1 MVLTLGNDF
10 ALIQTQRDAWVAQIE
25 ILRTTL
31 SSHTGSVY
39 FEYSIPRM
47 GHRID
52 VVAVIGAVIF
62 VMEFKVGE
70 TEFSVYAID
79 QVFDYALDL
88 KNFHDSSH
96 EQFIAPV
103 LVATKVTNAT
113 PFIATTHQND
123 RLLFP
128 IKTDVDQLSNV
139 IEQVLK
145 FVDGSDIDVAEWE
158 RGRYCPT
165 PTIIEAVMALYNNHS
180 VAEITRSDAGATN
193 LTLTSNAVSEIIRQS
208 KAQSHKSICLVTGVP
223 GAGKTLVGLDVATQ
237 HINADDQLYSVYL
250 SGNGPLVKILCEALA
265 RDRVRRAAESGEKV
279 KIGVARSDVKTF
291 IQNVHHFRDDCLI
304 DTSVPPV
311 EHVAIFDEAQR
322 AWNQE
327 QTPSFMARKKNTPN
341 FNQSEPEFLIS
352 CMD

>member
-1 MVLTLGNDF
+1 MPIKMHTSFVVSKPMKRAYYAATIDCFVQSSTEQILGSLTLGNDF

-31 SSHTGSVY
+31 SSHAGSVY

-47 GHRID
+47 GRRID

-62 VMEFKVGE
+62 VIEFKVGE
-70 TEFSVYAID
+70 AEFSAYAID

-96 EQFIAPV
+96 TQFIAPI

-113 PFIATTHQND
+113 PIVATTHQND

-145 FVDGSDIDVAEWE
+145 FVDGNDIDVAEWE

-165 PTIIEAVMALYNNHS
+165 PTIIDGSDGAL
-180 VAEITRSDAGATN
+180 
-193 LTLTSNAVSEIIRQS
+193 Q
-208 KAQSHKSICLVTGVP
+208 
-223 GAGKTLVGLDVATQ
+223 
-237 HINADDQLYSVYL
+237 
-250 SGNGPLVKILCEALA
+250 
-265 RDRVRRAAESGEKV
+265 
-279 KIGVARSDVKTF
+279 
-291 IQNVHHFRDDCLI
+291 
-304 DTSVPPV
+304 
-311 EHVAIFDEAQR
+311 
-322 AWNQE
+322 
-327 QTPSFMARKKNTPN
+327 
-341 FNQSEPEFLIS
+341 
-352 CMD
+352 